1 MVDGSQVLYLE
12 QVSSFNFTLCITF
25 YCICNVNLL
34 SSGILENSSKPFRQV
49 CFLHLMMVSS
59 CLNEYLWTGSLII
72 IFLFGLQRLYMVKP
86 CPKELKCDVE
96 VRI

>member
-34 SSGILENSSKPFRQV
+34 SSGILENSSKTLSASMFSAPYDGF
-49 CFLHLMMVSS
+49 FMS
-59 CLNEYLWTGSLII
+59 E
-72 IFLFGLQRLYMVKP
+72 
-86 CPKELKCDVE
+86 
-96 VRI
+96 